1 MSTDRLTDR
10 LTDRHHAKVLRLALR
25 LTGNRADAED
35 LAQEV
40 FVRAVAA
47 GDSLRPDSLD
57 GWLHRVT
64 TNLFLDQARRRSR
77 IRIDAWGD
85 HLEARVRPAPPAD
98 LQLLTSTLDAD
109 VEQALGALAPQV
121 RAVVVLT
128 DLEGLSY
135 AETAAV
141 LRVKV
146 GTVRS
151 RLHRGRA
158 QLRRALAHRRPRK
171 QEESVSVLA

>member
-10 LTDRHHAKVLRLALR
+10 HRTKVLRLAHR
-25 LTGNRADAED
+25 LTGNRPDAED

-40 FVRAVAA
+40 FVRALAA

-64 TNLFLDQARRRSR
+64 TNLFLDHARRRAR
-77 IRIDAWGD
+77 IRVDAWGD
-85 HLEARVRPAPPAD
+85 HLEARVRPAPSAD
-98 LQLLTSTLDAD
+98 VQLMASVLDAD
-109 VEQALGALAPQV
+109 VEEALGALSPQV

-135 AETAAV
+135 ADTATV
-141 LRVKV
+141 LELKV

-158 QLRRALAHRRPRK
+158 QLRRALAHRRPRRR
-171 QEESVSVLA
+171 EGTLPVLV

>member
-1 MSTDRLTDR
+1 MSPDRLTDSQR
-10 LTDRHHAKVLRLALR
+10 DKVLRLAHR

-40 FVRAVAA
+40 YLRALVA
-47 GDSLRPDSLD
+47 GDSLRPGPLD

-64 TNLFLDQARRRSR
+64 TNLFLDHARRRSR
-77 IRIDAWGD
+77 LRIDAWGD

-98 LQLLTSTLDAD
+98 VQLMTSTLEAD
-109 VEQALGALAPQV
+109 VEEALGALAPQV

-135 AETAAV
+135 AETATT
-141 LRVKV
+141 LGVKV

-171 QEESVSVLA
+171 DGAFPVLV

>member
-1 MSTDRLTDR
+1 MSPDR
-10 LTDRHHAKVLRLALR
+10 LTDRHRDKVLRLAHR

-40 FVRAVAA
+40 FVRALAA
-47 GDSLRPDSLD
+47 GDSLRVESLD

-64 TNLFLDQARRRSR
+64 TNLFLDHARRRSR

-98 LQLLTSTLDAD
+98 LQLMTSTLDAD
-109 VEQALGALAPQV
+109 VEEALGALAPQV
-121 RAVVVLT
+121 RAVVVLS

-135 AETAAV
+135 AETAAA
-141 LRVKV
+141 LDLKV

-158 QLRRALAHRRPRK
+158 QLRRALAHRRPRH
-171 QEESVSVLA
+171 QERRPVVLV